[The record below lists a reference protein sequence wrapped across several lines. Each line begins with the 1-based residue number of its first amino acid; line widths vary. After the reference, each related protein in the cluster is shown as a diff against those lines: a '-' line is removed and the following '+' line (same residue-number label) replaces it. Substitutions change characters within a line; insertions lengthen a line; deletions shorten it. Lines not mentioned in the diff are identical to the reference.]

1 MRIVNMFCNNCGT
14 AIDEDTVFCT
24 QCGKKI
30 AEDMPLL
37 FCPYC
42 GSKYDQDA
50 QFCAKCGSAKKS
62 IKEIKEQKFHSKKKR
77 KILRNIVIFFF
88 VGIFIGFISYILY
101 WNL

>member
-1 MRIVNMFCNNCGT
+1 MFCNNC
-14 AIDEDTVFCT
+14 ANPIDDDAVFCT
-24 QCGKKI
+24 KCGNKLT
-30 AEDMPLL
+30 EHMPLL

-62 IKEIKEQKFHSKKKR
+62 IKEIKEQKYRSR
-77 KILRNIVIFFF
+77 KNIVIFFF
-88 VGIFIGFISYILY
+88 VCIFIGVISYILY